1 MSNANSQFTP
11 FGAGELNIRILDVDA
26 PAAVSIS
33 AAFKWKDK
41 QWKKQTTDRPA
52 SSEEKQHFSI
62 ILWRNKSTNL
72 SSNYIPY
79 TCFITILVETQQKYF
94 LFVRYSGCTSA
105 GCSSLLSAP
114 KRNWLLSH
122 CLKFTE
128 TVHFLACRA
137 NSRTWMPS
145 L

>member
-79 TCFITILVETQQKYF
+79 TCFITILVETQQKYRGDDYRR
-94 LFVRYSGCTSA
+94 LHVALHSNGRD
-105 GCSSLLSAP
+105 
-114 KRNWLLSH
+114 
-122 CLKFTE
+122 
-128 TVHFLACRA
+128 
-137 NSRTWMPS
+137 RTPPLEIQWH
-145 L
+145 